1 MNFCVL
7 IELSKKKISFLYNR
21 SDGENKLTPFDDE
34 CQALPLAIFC
44 QGNDIQI
51 GQYAINEALN
61 QSPYAYTDIFNVM
74 KTVGTYKY
82 RGEEFHYN
90 TLLFNAIQKYLS
102 YFFDSVLI
110 GQQGRLEQNV
120 SNMPLCFMF
129 NSDVNENERLFVR
142 DCFEKG
148 GYGNVA
154 ITDYDQLVIE
164 ASDYST
170 PNVICVTSDGSDL
183 YVGIYK
189 TENAQHVTSLIIKDH
204 GKDPRVNATV
214 EKLWESIGY
223 DSYYLDAE
231 KERKVL
237 LQVAENFLSS
247 SDVEFQEKV
256 MFTDGVSREC
266 FVSKNQLDYII
277 LRSDGKII
285 SDIKNALARHGIE
298 IKDCAVVLKGK
309 AANNSYFDKIFKEE
323 FSVKHVNDSFYSKV
337 LKQLL
342 ADIKESNYRF
352 TSENINGNPIV
363 QIPQVTKTEISPTL
377 KRIVKVKIADIKAKL
392 RNGDRKGAKSIAEKL
407 MTELHEQ
414 NVHDWDVEIK
424 SILSNM
430 PLTPESP
437 TDAPINQPEEPSKG
451 KSEEGH
457 VNKVAPKKYQREVR
471 TTIAEIKGKIRIKD
485 YSTADSILSS
495 LESKLHKDGVF
506 DYDGQLE
513 EVKKE
518 IIITAPKPIVKPR
531 GEERPKSQ
539 IDNTKAKTE
548 VKTSN
553 KLSPAEKLLAQGK
566 FADAKRAFAS
576 DGDSK
581 MAQVCSDFIKS
592 KRVIEQYKMGLEAA
606 KRNKNRT
613 TIANALRDLEKYQKL
628 YKQYNVEY
636 NELEIIINNYKSI

>member
-61 QSPYAYTDIFNVM
+61 KSPYAFTDIFNVM

-154 ITDYDQLVIE
+154 NTDYDQLVIE

-189 TENAQHVTSLIIKDH
+189 TVNAQHVTSLIIKDH
-204 GKDPRVNATV
+204 GKDPRVDATV

-285 SDIKNALARHGIE
+285 SDIKNALVRHGIE
-298 IKDCAVVLKGK
+298 TKDCAVVLKGK
-309 AANNSYFDKIFKEE
+309 AANNSYFDKVFKEE
-323 FSVKHVNDSFYSKV
+323 FSVKHVNDSFHSKV

-352 TSENINGNPIV
+352 TSENISGNPIV
-363 QIPQVTKTEISPTL
+363 QAPQVTKTEISPTL
-377 KRIVKVKIADIKAKL
+377 KRTVKVKIADIKAKL
-392 RNGDRKGAKSIAEKL
+392 RNGERKGAKSIAEKL
-407 MTELHEQ
+407 MADLHEQ
-414 NVHDWDVEIK
+414 NVHEWDVEIN
-424 SILSNM
+424 SLMVNM
-430 PLTPESP
+430 PLPPENPIIEPP
-437 TDAPINQPEEPSKG
+437 TSKPS
-451 KSEEGH
+451 EID
-457 VNKVAPKKYQREVR
+457 PKKYQREVR

-485 YSTADSILSS
+485 YCTADSLLSS

-506 DYDGQLE
+506 EYDGQLE

-518 IIITAPKPIVKPR
+518 IVITAPKQMVKPR
-531 GEERPKSQ
+531 VEAKAKPQ
-539 IDNTKAKTE
+539 IDNPKTKTE
-548 VKTSN
+548 VKATN
-553 KLSPAEKLLAQGK
+553 KLSPAEKLLTQGK

-576 DGDSK
+576 EGDSK

>member
-21 SDGENKLTPFDDE
+21 SDGENKLTPFNDE

-154 ITDYDQLVIE
+154 NTDYDQLVIE

-170 PNVICVTSDGSDL
+170 PNVICVTSDGTDL

-204 GKDPRVNATV
+204 GKDPRVDATV

-285 SDIKNALARHGIE
+285 SDIKNALVRHGIE

-309 AANNSYFDKIFKEE
+309 AANNSYFDKVFKEE
-323 FSVKHVNDSFYSKV
+323 FSVKHVNDSFHSKV

-352 TSENINGNPIV
+352 TSENISGNPIV
-363 QIPQVTKTEISPTL
+363 QISHPQKPKISSTL
-377 KRIVKVKIADIKAKL
+377 KRTVKVKIADINAKI
-392 RNGDRKGAKSIAEKL
+392 RNKDRKGAKSIADKL
-407 MTELHEQ
+407 LAELHEQ
-414 NVHDWDVEIK
+414 DVHDWDVEIK
-424 SILSNM
+424 SIMSNM
-430 PLTPESP
+430 PLTPEEP
-437 TDAPINQPEEPSKG
+437 QQEEPANQPPETPK
-451 KSEEGH
+451 
-457 VNKVAPKKYQREVR
+457 NKKVDKVDPKKYQREVR

-485 YSTADSILSS
+485 YSTADSLLSS
-495 LESKLHKDGVF
+495 LESKLHKVGVF

-518 IIITAPKPIVKPR
+518 IVITTPQPIVKPR
-531 GEERPKSQ
+531 SEAKAKPQ
-539 IDNTKAKTE
+539 IDNTKVKTE
-548 VKTSN
+548 VKAAH
-553 KLSPAEKLLAQGK
+553 KLSPAEKLLTQGK

>member
-170 PNVICVTSDGSDL
+170 PNEICVTSDGSDL

-204 GKDPRVNATV
+204 GKDPRVDATV

-285 SDIKNALARHGIE
+285 SDIKNALVRHGIE
-298 IKDCAVVLKGK
+298 TKDCAVVLKGK
-309 AANNSYFDKIFKEE
+309 AANNSYFDKVFKEE
-323 FSVKHVNDSFYSKV
+323 FSVKHVNDSFHSKV

-352 TSENINGNPIV
+352 TSENISGNPIV
-363 QIPQVTKTEISPTL
+363 QAPQVTKTEISPTL
-377 KRIVKVKIADIKAKL
+377 KRTVKVKIADIKAKL
-392 RNGDRKGAKSIAEKL
+392 RNGERKGAKSIAEKL
-407 MTELHEQ
+407 MADLHEQ
-414 NVHDWDVEIK
+414 NVHEWDVEIN
-424 SILSNM
+424 SLMVNM
-430 PLTPESP
+430 PLPPENPIIEPP
-437 TDAPINQPEEPSKG
+437 TSKPS
-451 KSEEGH
+451 EID
-457 VNKVAPKKYQREVR
+457 PKKYQREVR

-485 YSTADSILSS
+485 YSTADSLLSS
-495 LESKLHKDGVF
+495 LKSKLHKVGVF

-518 IIITAPKPIVKPR
+518 IVITAPKQMVKPR
-531 GEERPKSQ
+531 VEAKAKPQ
-539 IDNTKAKTE
+539 IDNPKTKTE
-548 VKTSN
+548 VKATN
-553 KLSPAEKLLAQGK
+553 KLSPAEKLLTQGK

-576 DGDSK
+576 EGDSK

-592 KRVIEQYKMGLEAA
+592 KRAIEQFKMGLEAA
-606 KRNKNRT
+606 MRNKNRT
-613 TIANALRDLEKYQKL
+613 TIVNALRDLEKYQKL

>member
-21 SDGENKLTPFDDE
+21 SDGENKLTPFNDE

-51 GQYAINEALN
+51 GQYAVNEALN
-61 QSPYAYTDIFNVM
+61 KSPYAFTDIFNVM

-154 ITDYDQLVIE
+154 NTDYDQLVIE

-189 TENAQHVTSLIIKDH
+189 TVNAQHVTSLIIKDH
-204 GKDPRVNATV
+204 GKDPRVDATV

-323 FSVKHVNDSFYSKV
+323 FSVKHVNDSFHSKV

-352 TSENINGNPIV
+352 TSENINGKPIV

-414 NVHDWDVEIK
+414 NVHDWDVEIN
-424 SILSNM
+424 SIMANM
-430 PLTPESP
+430 PLSEEKPMA
-437 TDAPINQPEEPSKG
+437 DPISQPEDTPIK
-451 KSEEGH
+451 EEI
-457 VNKVAPKKYQREVR
+457 KVPISQVDPKKYQREVR

-485 YSTADSILSS
+485 YCTADSLLSS

-506 DYDGQLE
+506 DYDDQFE

-518 IIITAPKPIVKPR
+518 IVITPPIPIVKPR
-531 GEERPKSQ
+531 VEPKVKPQ
-539 IDNTKAKTE
+539 IDNVKTKTE
-548 VKTSN
+548 VKATN
-553 KLSPAEKLLAQGK
+553 KLSPAEKLLTQGK

-576 DGDSK
+576 EGDSK

-613 TIANALRDLEKYQKL
+613 TIANVLRDLEKYQKL

>member
-34 CQALPLAIFC
+34 CQAIPLAIFC

-154 ITDYDQLVIE
+154 ITDYDKLVIE

-377 KRIVKVKIADIKAKL
+377 KRIVRVKIADIKAKL

-414 NVHDWDVEIK
+414 NVHDWDVEIN
-424 SILSNM
+424 SIMANM
-430 PLTPESP
+430 PLSEEKPMA
-437 TDAPINQPEEPSKG
+437 DPISQPEDTPRK
-451 KSEEGH
+451 EEI
-457 VNKVAPKKYQREVR
+457 KVPISQVDPKKYQREVR

-485 YSTADSILSS
+485 YCTADSLLSS

-506 DYDGQLE
+506 DYDDQLE

-518 IIITAPKPIVKPR
+518 IVITSPIPIVEPRVEPKVKP
-531 GEERPKSQ
+531 Q
-539 IDNTKAKTE
+539 IDNVKTKTE
-548 VKTSN
+548 VKATN
-553 KLSPAEKLLAQGK
+553 KLSPAEKLLTQGK

-576 DGDSK
+576 EGDSK

-613 TIANALRDLEKYQKL
+613 TIANVLRDLEKYQKL
-628 YKQYNVEY
+628 YKQYSVESKV
-636 NELEIIINNYKSI
+636 LETIINNYKSI

>member
-323 FSVKHVNDSFYSKV
+323 FSVKHVNDSFHSKV

-430 PLTPESP
+430 PLTP
-437 TDAPINQPEEPSKG
+437 APINQPEEPSKG

-457 VNKVAPKKYQREVR
+457 VNKVDPKKYQREVR

-531 GEERPKSQ
+531 GKERPKSQ

>member
-1 MNFCVL
+1 MKEMNFCVL

-21 SDGENKLTPFDDE
+21 SDGENKLTPFNND
-34 CQALPLAIFC
+34 CQDLPLAIFV
-44 QGNDIQI
+44 QGNDIKI
-51 GQYAINEALN
+51 GQYAVNEALN
-61 QSPYAYTDIFNVM
+61 KNPYAYTDIFSVM

-129 NSDVNENERLFVR
+129 NSDVHENERLFVR

-154 ITDYDQLVIE
+154 HTDYDQLVIE
-164 ASDYST
+164 ASEYST
-170 PNVICVTSDGSDL
+170 PNVICVTSDGTDL
-183 YVGIYK
+183 YVGIYNAEK
-189 TENAQHVTSLIIKDH
+189 AQHITHFIIKDR
-204 GKDPRVNATV
+204 GKDPRVDATV
-214 EKLWESIGY
+214 DILWDSIGY
-223 DSYYLDAE
+223 DSYYLDAD
-231 KERKVL
+231 KERKIL

-247 SDVEFQEKV
+247 SNVEFQERV

-266 FVSKNQLDYII
+266 LVSKNQLDYII

-285 SDIKNALARHGIE
+285 SDIKNALVRNGIE
-298 IKDCAVVLKGK
+298 SKDCTVVLKGK
-309 AANNSYFDKIFKEE
+309 AANNSYFDRIFKEE
-323 FSVKHVNDSFYSKV
+323 FQVKHVDDSFRSRV

-342 ADIKESNYRF
+342 DDIKESNYRF
-352 TSENINGNPIV
+352 TPENSIV
-363 QIPQVTKTEISPTL
+363 QDPPVPNPEISQTL
-377 KRIVKVKIADIKAKL
+377 KRTVKVKIAEIKAKL
-392 RNGDRKGAKSIAEKL
+392 RNKDRKGAKSIADKL

-414 NVHDWDVEIK
+414 NVHDWDVEIN
-424 SILSNM
+424 SILANM
-430 PLTPESP
+430 PL
-437 TDAPINQPEEPSKG
+437 
-451 KSEEGH
+451 SEEEVVDESVSH
-457 VNKVAPKKYQREVR
+457 KKCTHKEDVINTPVPKVDPKKYQREVR
-471 TTIAEIKGKIRIKD
+471 TTIAEIKGKIRIRD
-485 YSTADSILSS
+485 YSTADSLLSC
-495 LESKLHKDGVF
+495 LGSKLHKDGVF
-506 DYDGQLE
+506 DYDRQLE

-518 IIITAPKPIVKPR
+518 IVITTPRPEVKPR
-531 GEERPKSQ
+531 VEAKVINQ
-539 IDNTKAKTE
+539 IDNAKTKTE
-548 VKTSN
+548 VKAAN
-553 KLSPAEKLLAQGK
+553 KMSLAEELLTQGK

-592 KRVIEQYKMGLEAA
+592 KRVIEQYRMGLEAA

-613 TIANALRDLEKYQKL
+613 TITNALRDLEKYRKL
-628 YKQYNVEY
+628 YKDYNVEY

>member
-21 SDGENKLTPFDDE
+21 SDGENKLTPFNND
-34 CQALPLAIFC
+34 CQDLPLAIFV
-44 QGNDIQI
+44 QGNDIKI
-51 GQYAINEALN
+51 GQYAVNEALN
-61 QSPYAYTDIFNVM
+61 KSPYAYTDIFSVM

-129 NSDVNENERLFVR
+129 NSDVHENERLFVR

-154 ITDYDQLVIE
+154 HTDYDQLVIE
-164 ASDYST
+164 ASEYST
-170 PNVICVTSDGSDL
+170 PIVICVTSDGTDL
-183 YVGIYK
+183 YVGIYNA
-189 TENAQHVTSLIIKDH
+189 EEAQHITHFIIKDR
-204 GKDPRVNATV
+204 GKDPRVDATV
-214 EKLWESIGY
+214 DKLWESIGY
-223 DSYYLDAE
+223 DSYYLDAD

-237 LQVAENFLSS
+237 LQVAENFLSTS
-247 SDVEFQEKV
+247 NVEFQEKV
-256 MFTDGVSREC
+256 MFTDGISREC
-266 FVSKNQLDYII
+266 FVSKNQLDFII
-277 LRSDGKII
+277 LRSDGKIL
-285 SDIKNALARHGIE
+285 SDIKNALVRNGIE
-298 IKDCAVVLKGK
+298 PKDCTVVLKGK
-309 AANNSYFDKIFKEE
+309 AANNSYFDRIFKEE
-323 FSVKHVNDSFYSKV
+323 FQVKHVDDSFRSRV

-352 TSENINGNPIV
+352 TPENTVV
-363 QIPQVTKTEISPTL
+363 QDPPVLKPEISQTL
-377 KRIVKVKIADIKAKL
+377 KRTVKVKIAEIKAKL
-392 RNGDRKGAKSIAEKL
+392 RNKDRKGAKSIADKL
-407 MTELHEQ
+407 MTELNEQ
-414 NVHDWDVEIK
+414 NVHEWDVEIN
-424 SILSNM
+424 SLMANM
-430 PLTPESP
+430 PLSE
-437 TDAPINQPEEPSKG
+437 EEPIDEPVSHKG
-451 KSEEGH
+451 TPKEE
-457 VNKVAPKKYQREVR
+457 VIKTPVPKVDLKKYQREVR

-485 YSTADSILSS
+485 YSIADSLLSS

-506 DYDGQLE
+506 DYDSQLE

-518 IIITAPKPIVKPR
+518 IVIVAPKPIVKPR
-531 GEERPKSQ
+531 IEA
-539 IDNTKAKTE
+539 KAKPQND
-548 VKTSN
+548 KTKNKSEGKTTK
-553 KLSPAEKLLAQGK
+553 KLSPAEKLLVQGK

-592 KRVIEQYKMGLEAA
+592 KRVIEQYEMGLEAA

-613 TIANALRDLEKYQKL
+613 TIANALRDLEKYRKL
-628 YKQYNVEY
+628 YKDYNVEY

>member
-21 SDGENKLTPFDDE
+21 SDGENKLTPFNDE

-61 QSPYAYTDIFNVM
+61 KSPYAFTDIFNVM

-120 SNMPLCFMF
+120 SSMPLCFMF

-170 PNVICVTSDGSDL
+170 PNVICVTSDGTDL

-204 GKDPRVNATV
+204 GKDPRVDATV

-231 KERKVL
+231 KERRIL
-237 LQVAENFLSS
+237 LQIAENFLSS
-247 SDVEFQEKV
+247 SDIEFQEKV

-285 SDIKNALARHGIE
+285 SDIKNALVRHGLE
-298 IKDCAVVLKGK
+298 IKDCSVVIKGK

-323 FSVKHVNDSFYSKV
+323 FSVKHVNDSFHSKV

-352 TSENINGNPIV
+352 TSENISGKPIV
-363 QIPQVTKTEISPTL
+363 QAPQITKTEISPTL
-377 KRIVKVKIADIKAKL
+377 KRTVKVKIADIKAKL

-414 NVHDWDVEIK
+414 NIHEWDVEIN
-424 SILSNM
+424 SIMANM
-430 PLTPESP
+430 PLSEEIQMA
-437 TDAPINQPEEPSKG
+437 DPISQPEDTP
-451 KSEEGH
+451 
-457 VNKVAPKKYQREVR
+457 VDPKKYQREVR
-471 TTIAEIKGKIRIKD
+471 TTVAEIKGKIRIKD
-485 YSTADSILSS
+485 YSTADSLLSS
-495 LESKLHKDGVF
+495 LESKLHKVGVF
-506 DYDGQLE
+506 DYDDQFE

-518 IIITAPKPIVKPR
+518 IVITPHRPIVKPR
-531 GEERPKSQ
+531 VEPKAKPQ
-539 IDNTKAKTE
+539 IDNAKGKAEDKAA
-548 VKTSN
+548 N
-553 KLSPAEKLLAQGK
+553 KLSPAENLLTQGK

-576 DGDSK
+576 EGDSK
-581 MAQVCSDFIKS
+581 MAQVCSEFIKS
-592 KRVIEQYKMGLEAA
+592 KRAIEQYKMGLEAA

-613 TIANALRDLEKYQKL
+613 TIANALRDLEKYKKL
-628 YKQYNVEY
+628 YKQYNVDY
-636 NELEIIINNYKSI
+636 SELEIIINNYKSI

>member
-21 SDGENKLTPFDDE
+21 SDGENKLTPFNEE

-189 TENAQHVTSLIIKDH
+189 TENAQHVTNLIIKDH
-204 GKDPRVNATV
+204 GKDPRVDATV

-285 SDIKNALARHGIE
+285 SDIKNALVRHGIE
-298 IKDCAVVLKGK
+298 TKDCAVVLKGK
-309 AANNSYFDKIFKEE
+309 AANNSYFDKVFKEE
-323 FSVKHVNDSFYSKV
+323 FSVKHVNDSFHSKV

-352 TSENINGNPIV
+352 TSEVTYGNPIT
-363 QIPQVTKTEISPTL
+363 QTPQVQKPSISPTL
-377 KRIVKVKIADIKAKL
+377 KRTVKVKIAEINAKI
-392 RNGDRKGAKSIAEKL
+392 RNKDRKGAKSLAEQL
-407 MTELHEQ
+407 LSELHEQ
-414 NVHDWDVEIK
+414 DVHDWDVEIK

-430 PLTPESP
+430 PLTPANP
-437 TDAPINQPEEPSKG
+437 IDAPINQQEEPSKG
-451 KSEEGH
+451 KSGEVL
-457 VNKVAPKKYQREVR
+457 VNKIDSKRYQREVR

-485 YSTADSILSS
+485 YSTADSLLSS

-506 DYDGQLE
+506 DYDCQLE

-518 IIITAPKPIVKPR
+518 IVITTPKPIVKPR
-531 GEERPKSQ
+531 VE
-539 IDNTKAKTE
+539 TKAKPQINKTKANTE
-548 VKTSN
+548 IKAAN
-553 KLSPAEKLLAQGK
+553 KLSPAEKLLSQGK
-566 FADAKRAFAS
+566 FADAKRMFAS
-576 DGDSK
+576 EGDSK

-592 KRVIEQYKMGLEAA
+592 KRAIEQFKMGLEAA
-606 KRNKNRT
+606 MRNKNRT
-613 TIANALRDLEKYQKL
+613 TIVNALRDLEKYQKL
-628 YKQYNVEY
+628 YKQYDVEY

>member
-1 MNFCVL
+1 M
-7 IELSKKKISFLYNR
+7 
-21 SDGENKLTPFDDE
+21 
-34 CQALPLAIFC
+34 
-44 QGNDIQI
+44 
-51 GQYAINEALN
+51 
-61 QSPYAYTDIFNVM
+61 
-74 KTVGTYKY
+74 
-82 RGEEFHYN
+82 
-90 TLLFNAIQKYLS
+90 LFNAIQKYLS

-170 PNVICVTSDGSDL
+170 PHVICVTSDGSDL

-204 GKDPRVNATV
+204 GKDPRVDATV

-237 LQVAENFLSS
+237 LPVAENFLSS
-247 SDVEFQEKV
+247 SDVEFQDKV

-309 AANNSYFDKIFKEE
+309 AANNSYFDKVFKEE
-323 FSVKHVNDSFYSKV
+323 FSVKHVNDSFHSKV

-342 ADIKESNYRF
+342 ADIKESNYSF
-352 TSENINGNPIV
+352 TYEDINGNPIV
-363 QIPQVTKTEISPTL
+363 QAPQVSKAEISPTL

-392 RNGDRKGAKSIAEKL
+392 RNGDRKGARSIVENL
-407 MTELHEQ
+407 MSILHEQ
-414 NVHDWDVEIK
+414 NVHDWDVEIN
-424 SILSNM
+424 SIMANM
-430 PLTPESP
+430 PLSEEKTMV
-437 TDAPINQPEEPSKG
+437 DLNRQPEDTPRN
-451 KSEEGH
+451 EEIM
-457 VNKVAPKKYQREVR
+457 VAVSQVDPKKYQREVR

-485 YSTADSILSS
+485 YSTVDILISS
-495 LESKLHKDGVF
+495 LESKLHKVGVF
-506 DYDGQLE
+506 DYDGQIE

-518 IIITAPKPIVKPR
+518 IVIAAPQPIAMPRFEAKAKP
-531 GEERPKSQ
+531 Q
-539 IDNTKAKTE
+539 IDNAKVKTDAKT
-548 VKTSN
+548 VN
-553 KLSPAEKLLAQGK
+553 KLSPAEKLLSQGK
-566 FADAKRAFAS
+566 FADAKRMFAS
-576 DGDSK
+576 EGDSK

-592 KRVIEQYKMGLEAA
+592 KRAIEQFKMGLEAVM
-606 KRNKNRT
+606 RNRNRT
-613 TIANALRDLEKYQKL
+613 TIVNALRDLEKYQKL
-628 YKQYNVEY
+628 YKQYDVEY